1 MSLEGVLTTK
11 LLLHECHFTWSLR
24 EEDFVLSDLLNRLEE
39 QIELESDEQR
49 VTRAYSSLGFVQFL
63 YGNQQEA
70 LSNLQKSVQLAN
82 EYYKDSDE
90 VLIVTYGD
98 LAWLHYHM
106 NEFSKCED
114 YLRELERIRR
124 KFSEGFT
131 YSVEVLREKGWTFL
145 KFSYKYYNAAKE
157 CFRQALDMNPDDSDL
172 NSGYAIVLYR
182 TTKNTADSSD
192 SPTTKQLEKA
202 IKLDPDD
209 AALLVLL
216 ALRMQH
222 NRDDLKNAQL
232 KVIKAL
238 VMSPE
243 NPHVIRYAA
252 QFHRQLKKQNDAI
265 NLLNE
270 ALQATPNSAFIHHQL
285 AMCYKSKKLSL
296 EKTNG
301 EAMTDKKKYEIQ
313 KYLHKCIHH
322 LQKAISLKPS
332 FVIAVADLALH
343 YGQLGSLKA
352 ERLFE
357 ESFKMAN
364 NEKQHLQ
371 MVHCLY
377 GQYKLYHKRSES
389 LAIFHFMQG
398 LRLQPKSERGKMCE
412 ENLKKIIKCRINRLK
427 NLNDHKV
434 CGIQGFIHE
443 VNGEK
448 VKAEE
453 FYEKAQTNA
462 LNFGESLLTEMRIW
476 LMSFSEPEKYVL
488 NLIFDRGSYDEVGSG
503 RLKIFKGSMTKKIV
517 HLVDIDICN
526 AKRILKWEKLTP
538 GPHAILLTFSLHV
551 GGFTDQTKRFLEDL
565 AFLGEKFWNHVI
577 VVFTE
582 GDCSLNAYTGAQ
594 RSVLEWLL
602 EKCGHKSY
610 ICGSAP
616 ETTERIELS
625 ERIQMMIRKNNS
637 MHLVLPNISDGDS
650 QSSSDILR
658 KLDVKD
664 HLFTPEVT
672 IQDGQSKYRL
682 QCSHAGWYHC
692 DFTQIGFYME
702 KEGEVLYRTVLQDSD
717 CPFPANYYQAGPVYD
732 IKCVQGELSQLRLPH
747 CETSIEDA
755 CHFMSVIHY
764 SSQIVDILKP
774 HNITST
780 HVTLSITGTSKF
792 VLSKK
797 FNFFKDHWSR
807 ILGQVMLF
815 YIERTHRLHVFL
827 EACNVDPRE
836 VKKDRKEYTL
846 IQTSCQCILKNKCQY
861 SMSCDSV
868 EKHECSERLL
878 SEIEPADTT
887 LQLSDQWKHHFPTFD
902 IKLPDDVMKVNLQLK
917 KKNLKKGAFEAVWS
931 RNITLTDYT
940 AENRRSNLSTE
951 EQCVSFLNNHRPE
964 LIQRIQLECKEARV
978 TRAYSS
984 LGFIQYLYGNQQEA
998 LANLQKSVEI
1008 AKEHYKDNDE
1018 VLIVTYG
1025 DLAWLHYH
1033 MNAFSKCEDYL
1044 RELERIHKNS
1054 DGFGY
1059 TVEVLREKGWTFLK
1073 FSYKYSHAAK
1083 ACFRQ
1088 ALEINPD
1095 DGDLNAGYAIALY
1108 RTTKNIPDSSDSP
1121 TIKQL
1126 ERAIELNKD
1135 DAVLLLLLAL
1145 MLQHNKDD
1153 RTISET
1159 AQKKVTMA
1167 LKMSPEN
1174 PHVIRYTA
1182 KFFRQLGNMDIA
1194 INLLEDA
1201 LQATPNSAFIH
1212 HQLALCYKNKKT
1224 FLERKHRMYGKAK
1237 FNVQESDEIHQY
1249 LDQCIYHLDRA
1260 LFLKPSFVIATA
1272 DLALHY
1278 GQLGSFKAE
1287 SLFGEAFKMANNEKN
1302 YLQAV
1307 HCIYGQYQLYYQRSE
1322 PLAFHHFMQGL
1333 RLQPETEL
1341 GMVCEKKLKI
1351 MMQYRIKWQNILDD
1365 GVVCGI
1371 QGFIHEVKGEKLKAE
1386 ELYERALKNG
1396 LEFGK

>member
-232 KVIKAL
+232 K
-238 VMSPE
+238 
-243 NPHVIRYAA
+243 
-252 QFHRQLKKQNDAI
+252 
-265 NLLNE
+265 
-270 ALQATPNSAFIHHQL
+270 
-285 AMCYKSKKLSL
+285 
-296 EKTNG
+296 
-301 EAMTDKKKYEIQ
+301 
-313 KYLHKCIHH
+313 
-322 LQKAISLKPS
+322 
-332 FVIAVADLALH
+332 
-343 YGQLGSLKA
+343 
-352 ERLFE
+352 
-357 ESFKMAN
+357 
-364 NEKQHLQ
+364 
-371 MVHCLY
+371 
-377 GQYKLYHKRSES
+377 
-389 LAIFHFMQG
+389 
-398 LRLQPKSERGKMCE
+398 
-412 ENLKKIIKCRINRLK
+412 
-427 NLNDHKV
+427 
-434 CGIQGFIHE
+434 
-443 VNGEK
+443 
-448 VKAEE
+448 
-453 FYEKAQTNA
+453 
-462 LNFGESLLTEMRIW
+462 
-476 LMSFSEPEKYVL
+476 
-488 NLIFDRGSYDEVGSG
+488 
-503 RLKIFKGSMTKKIV
+503 
-517 HLVDIDICN
+517 
-526 AKRILKWEKLTP
+526 
-538 GPHAILLTFSLHV
+538 
-551 GGFTDQTKRFLEDL
+551 
-565 AFLGEKFWNHVI
+565 
-577 VVFTE
+577 
-582 GDCSLNAYTGAQ
+582 

-964 LIQRIQLECKEARV
+964 LIQREQIQLECKEARV